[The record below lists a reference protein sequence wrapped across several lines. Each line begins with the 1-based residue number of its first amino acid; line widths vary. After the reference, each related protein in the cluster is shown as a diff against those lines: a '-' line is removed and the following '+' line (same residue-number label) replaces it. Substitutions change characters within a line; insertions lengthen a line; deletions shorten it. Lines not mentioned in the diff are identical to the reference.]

1 MFGKRH
7 PEALTAIPVVN
18 APAYDSRPLAEALTT
33 LSLDE
38 IERMIVNVASL
49 ETQIA
54 KLNVA
59 GHEDDMMQVVTDGLN
74 RLSYLLDAVKRH
86 KEVVAQEGNENG

>member
-7 PEALTAIPVVN
+7 PEAATAIPAVN
-18 APAYDSRPLAEALTT
+18 TPAYDSRPLADALTT

-38 IERMIVNVASL
+38 IEQMIVNVTSL
-49 ETQIA
+49 EAQIA
-54 KLNVA
+54 RLNIA
-59 GHEDDMMQVVTDGLN
+59 GHEDAMMQVVTDGLN

-86 KEVVAQEGNENG
+86 KEAAAQERKNNG